1 MGRVT
6 HTKTEVKT
14 EPFNYRLQVKAIGQG
29 LTDTFAALR
38 LLAAADK
45 IEKEE
50 QLNLQRRS

>member
-1 MGRVT
+1 MT

-50 QLNLQRRS
+50 QLNLRRRA